1 MEDIQKKFNLPKYI
15 HGKSFADASKLIEKK
30 FDGRT
35 DKEAMDTK
43 NDLMSRLRDAQEYL
57 KEAQAYK
64 EESSRPQEPTH
75 TMPDGTVM
83 PGEQHQYM
91 HGGYKKTNDYNH
103 GGPHNVM
110 PPDDLTEFLK
120 RNAPRTEVQ
129 GVTNEIPTYEAA
141 YPDEANPQFAL
152 EDNKTPS
159 LDGSDPTQYE
169 IQKAE
174 GLGDT
179 LNQEE
184 VKSLA
189 NNNEVPTLT
198 PEMVIN
204 MSSSSEGKGKGKE
217 KKGLDKD
224 KISKLLTTAGGLV
237 PSAMN
242 LAQLAS
248 LKKAGKYQG
257 AKLNS
262 TYEKQI
268 TDEAA
273 LQNAQAVE
281 SRAQRN
287 AMRSNSGS
295 QAMLLNNLRG
305 QGLNALKAQGDAYMK
320 SRLNNQEENRRQN
333 AFNARQEEAN
343 VAYSRQDDMINMQ
356 NEGAYDSTKSAL
368 MAGLAT
374 DVGKMSKEALFKK
387 YPELMGM
394 DYDWLGKFSGKDKK
408 KKNKNKTQD
417 S

>member
-30 FDGRT
+30 FNGRT

-57 KEAQAYK
+57 KETQAYK
-64 EESSRPQEPTH
+64 EESSKPQEPTH

-103 GGPHNVM
+103 GGLHDDIM
-110 PPDDLTEFLK
+110 PPGMG
-120 RNAPRTEVQ
+120 R
-129 GVTNEIPTYEAA
+129 
-141 YPDEANPQFAL
+141 
-152 EDNKTPS
+152 
-159 LDGSDPTQYE
+159 DPFST
-169 IQKAE
+169 
-174 GLGDT
+174 GN
-179 LNQEE
+179 NQEE
-184 VKSLA
+184 DLDVAVITEKE
-189 NNNEVPTLT
+189 NEN
-198 PEMVIN
+198 EN
-204 MSSSSEGKGKGKE
+204 DGNGKFFNDDRKE
-217 KKGLDKD
+217 KIENAL
-224 KISKLLTTAGGLV
+224 ISTGRLA
-237 PSAMN
+237 PAAMN

-248 LKKAGKYQG
+248 LKKAENYRG
-257 AKLNS
+257 ARLNS

-281 SRAQRN
+281 NRAQRN

-295 QAMLLNNLRG
+295 QSMLLNNLRG

-320 SRLNNQEENRRQN
+320 SRLSNQQENRKEN

-356 NEGAYDSTKSAL
+356 NEGAYDTTKSAL

-417 S
+417 SQDCIYIMYYLCNI